1 MWSPILAPRSR
12 QQAAAEIAR
21 SCRELFRARGGV
33 TAADPEALIRELR
46 TQDTTIRFP
55 RNVED
60 VPGFGG
66 VRPPRDSMPPA
77 GAVRVDAKDWP
88 QVKARMAA
96 RGPQWPSA
104 LVPRPRDFFPGCGE
118 HAARGP
124 GIARPYNGAV

>member
-1 MWSPILAPRSR
+1 MKDGTPAGRIPHRRFSTCRVLGPTERRMWSPILAPRSR

-55 RNVED
+55 RNVQD

-66 VRPPRDSMPPA
+66 VRPPRDSMPP
-77 GAVRVDAKDWP
+77 RSEELTSEP
-88 QVKARMAA
+88 
-96 RGPQWPSA
+96 PS
-104 LVPRPRDFFPGCGE
+104 RQ
-118 HAARGP
+118 
-124 GIARPYNGAV
+124 Y